1 MMKPREMFNKIT
13 AEVKAWEW
21 IVLIIA
27 ITLPLI
33 SFLYGDTNSIIRCG
47 IDVTKSIR
55 DGQFWQYYDY
65 TLLDRDRGYMVHPPT
80 YDILFYITVG
90 IWEIPVAVAEMVTG
104 TYLKGNTLAMC
115 YSKCLLLVFLILSAW
130 VVYKIAVKIN
140 FSSKIASWTA
150 FMFMSG
156 GFIFA
161 YIGIAGQYDIMGLFF
176 TLLGVYYYLKNDT
189 KRFIFWFAIAVQY
202 KFFPLFIFI
211 PLVLLKQKNLLKIAL
226 HMILVMIPLGIM
238 RIPFLND
245 FNALAEKN
253 EIQADMIDRIFRNRI
268 PIFETEVP
276 LSLLFVGAVC
286 LFCYWKDIKESEEN
300 YYAVFVPFL
309 VMAALFL
316 SFPFFPYWVVYLSPW
331 MALLF
336 FMRKEKSERR
346 FMFELGMSI
355 CVILAQFSHFDWVFE
370 LDNTVDMFMDKVTF
384 PYESFTNPLTMSNF
398 NTILP
403 IETSE
408 PLLFGM
414 YILCLAAL
422 VVSYWPREHM
432 DYQTDEYPCRRMMW
446 IRFIISFMIG
456 AIPFLLYLGSIAR
469 QIVFG

>member
-1 MMKPREMFNKIT
+1 MKPREMFRKIT
-13 AEVKAWEW
+13 TEIKAWEW
-21 IVLIIA
+21 VFLIIA

-47 IDVTKSIR
+47 IDVTKAIR
-55 DGQFWQYYDY
+55 DGQIGQYYDY

-90 IWEIPVAVAEMVTG
+90 IWEIPVAIVEMATG
-104 TYLKGNTLAMC
+104 MCMKDSALAMC
-115 YSKCLLLVFLILSAW
+115 YSKCLLLIFLVLSAW
-130 VVYKIAVKIN
+130 MVYKIAKLVTLTD
-140 FSSKIASWTA
+140 KIASWSA

-161 YIGIAGQYDIMGLFF
+161 YLCIAGQYDIIGLFF
-176 TLLGVYYYLKNDT
+176 TIVGVYHYLKKDMKKFT
-189 KRFIFWFAIAVQY
+189 FWFAIAIQY

-211 PLVLLKQKNLLKIAL
+211 PLVLLKQKNIMKIIL
-226 HMILVMIPLGIM
+226 YMIFVGIPVGIM
-238 RIPFLND
+238 RIPFLGNI
-245 FNALAEKN
+245 NALAEKN

-268 PIFETEVP
+268 AIFETEVP

-286 LFCYWKDIKESEEN
+286 LFCYWKEIKESEEN
-300 YYAVFVPFL
+300 YYAIFIPFL

-316 SFPFFPYWVVYLSPW
+316 SFPFFPYWIVYLSPW

-336 FMRKEKSERR
+336 FMRKEKAERR
-346 FMFELGMSI
+346 FMFELGMSV

-370 LDNTVDMFMDKVTF
+370 LDNTVGMFMDSVIF
-384 PYESFTNPLTMSNF
+384 PYEKFSNPLTMSNF

-403 IETSE
+403 IETNE
-408 PLLFGM
+408 FLLFGM
-414 YILCLAAL
+414 YILCLSAMI
-422 VVSYWPREHM
+422 VSYWPREHM
-432 DYQTDEYPCRRMMW
+432 DMQEDTYPCRRMMW
-446 IRFIISFMIG
+446 IRFVISYAIG